1 MSVET
6 VCNMCGKP
14 FDVLDRN
21 QNFCFHR
28 PIRYG
33 SRFDMDELDLD
44 LCCDCFDKIMVKYI
58 IPNCKY
64 SPILMDDNDDDL
76 PDDLFDDEE
85 DFDDEPEDADDFFDM
100 LYEEYRHRFDVN

>member
-33 SRFDMDELDLD
+33 SRFDMDKIDLD

-64 SPILMDDNDDDL
+64 SPIQLEDHEDT
-76 PDDLFDDEE
+76 PDELFDDM
-85 DFDDEPEDADDFFDM
+85 DDDEPEDENDFFDM
-100 LYEEYRHRFDVN
+100 LYEGYRHRFDPFA